1 LKSAVRI
8 TWALFALAVLPAVA
22 RAQWI
27 SIGLRGSGSYPTGS
41 FAEDQT
47 TSSDAIISGA
57 KNGFGYGFE
66 AAAGIGGF
74 GLYAGFDH
82 VKFDCQT
89 TSCFDEGNYTLQG
102 VSAGLKMSGHK
113 FRLFRPF
120 IRGGVTFN
128 KLTGSYGSSSSGGL
142 TSDRAPGYEVGVGAD
157 VSLAGLIGLV
167 PQVRYV
173 GQNLKVKVPGV
184 TSPPADGQGVNYF
197 TFDVGLVF
205 HTPYSLFGK

>member
-1 LKSAVRI
+1 MKIAG
-8 TWALFALAVLPAVA
+8 ALTALLVAIVPATSS
-22 RAQWI
+22 AQWI
-27 SIGLRGSGSYPTGS
+27 SIGLRGSGSVPTGS
-41 FAEDQT
+41 FAEDET
-47 TSSDAIISGA
+47 TSSDAVVTGA
-57 KNGFGYGFE
+57 KNGFGYGVE

-82 VKFDCQT
+82 VKFDCET
-89 TSCFDEGNYTLQG
+89 TNCFDEGKYILQG

-128 KLTGSYGSSSSGGL
+128 KLSGDYGPSSSGKL

-167 PQVRYV
+167 PQFRYV

-184 TSPPADGQGVNYF
+184 DSPDPDGTGVNYF